1 MYEKTYFRLDSIVF
15 CFLTVIIFFG
25 NRTVYKVRIP
35 NYFMK
40 ILEAFDKEVKGK
52 RYFRYR
58 INLPK
63 KVVEDS
69 KLKGK
74 KLKATIEKNKIIIE
88 KE

>member
-1 MYEKTYFRLDSIVF
+1 
-15 CFLTVIIFFG
+15 
-25 NRTVYKVRIP
+25 
-35 NYFMK
+35 MK

-52 RYFRYR
+52 KYFRYR

-63 KVVEDS
+63 NVVEES

-74 KLKATIEKNKIIIE
+74 KLKATTQKEKIIIE

>member
-1 MYEKTYFRLDSIVF
+1 
-15 CFLTVIIFFG
+15 
-25 NRTVYKVRIP
+25 
-35 NYFMK
+35 MK

-52 RYFRYR
+52 KYYRYR

-74 KLKATIEKNKIIIE
+74 ELKAKSENKKIIIE
-88 KE
+88 EY

>member
-1 MYEKTYFRLDSIVF
+1 
-15 CFLTVIIFFG
+15 
-25 NRTVYKVRIP
+25 
-35 NYFMK
+35 MK
-40 ILEAFDKEVKGK
+40 ILEAFDKEVNGK
-52 RYFRYR
+52 EYYRYR

-74 KLKATIEKNKIIIE
+74 KLTARTEEDKIVIE

>member
-1 MYEKTYFRLDSIVF
+1 
-15 CFLTVIIFFG
+15 
-25 NRTVYKVRIP
+25 
-35 NYFMK
+35 MK

-52 RYFRYR
+52 EYYRYR

-74 KLKATIEKNKIIIE
+74 GLKAKTENGKIIIE
-88 KE
+88 KED